1 MITAKLEL
9 LDSPSVEQLAQY
21 TEAMLKSIQFDPA
34 YTAEDDNVKVHF
46 ETQRDAKAFLRRLLA
61 DYETMGQEVEQE
73 VSLFELSVYINDP
86 ELQAFYQCQRM
97 NINMASSEC
106 LAEII
111 AETSNDASEALTRL
125 DRMEASAA
133 LNGLDHMRHILSV
146 IVDKLDDKGIS
157 VGDAINSVAAQT
169 IH

>member
-9 LDSPSVEQLAQY
+9 IDSPSVEQLALY

-34 YTAEDDNVKVHF
+34 YSAEDDNVKVYF
-46 ETQRDAKAFLRRLLA
+46 ETQRDAKSFLRRLLA

-73 VSLFELSVYINDP
+73 VSLFELSVYIDDP

-97 NINMASSEC
+97 NINMASSEA

-111 AETSNDASEALTRL
+111 AETSNEASEALTRL
-125 DRMEASAA
+125 DRMEASAT
-133 LNGLDHMRHILSV
+133 LNGLDHMRHILNV

-157 VGDAINSVAAQT
+157 VGDAINDVAAQT

>member
-9 LDSPSVEQLAQY
+9 LDSPSVEQLALY

-34 YTAEDDNVKVHF
+34 YTAEDDNVKVYF
-46 ETQRDAKAFLRRLLA
+46 ETQRDAKSFLRRLLA

-73 VSLFELSVYINDP
+73 VSLFELSVYVNDP

-111 AETSNDASEALTRL
+111 AETSNSASDALDRL
-125 DRMEASAA
+125 ERMEASAT
-133 LNGLDHMRHILSV
+133 LNGLDHMRHILNV
-146 IVDKLDDKGIS
+146 IVNKLDDKGIS
-157 VGDAINSVAAQT
+157 VGDAINEVAAQT